1 MSTQNQQNVTLFE
14 TQCDGDA
21 PPHVTIRPGGSLES
35 YNGAQRANE
44 RTNINNIS
52 NDFNNI
58 NNISQQHTGEQIPQP
73 TGDGGMFPQAP
84 SCQPARGQH
93 CTGEQIPQPIGGMF
107 PQPHFDQRARG
118 QHYFEEQIPQPTG
131 GMFPQPPFDQQ
142 IPQPYSQVH
151 LNQGANMGEWST
163 KESIPRPMNPPPSGF
178 IDGQQYQ
185 DYGIAHASGSMGGVD
200 WNHVAWPA
208 PSIDKDNIQQSLDDF
223 ERFCQLASVPFAHR
237 QRLLLTELK
246 RCSGDAFLEFLRSQN
261 TSYESLKTFLRT
273 RFDNTASI
281 HKLKINPT
289 WLTKDAFSQFSS
301 MCNIVATT
309 SHEEIVKFLVLKT
322 SPKPI
327 QDALEGVTNLPYN
340 MFYRR
345 YKAEL
350 KTFNSTTSRP
360 GPKRSSFVGNP
371 QPTNGGRH
379 ESRSSFENHPQ
390 SFTSPR
396 QQRNN
401 TRAPFPNN
409 TRPSFPNNTRP
420 PFPNNTRPPFQGG
433 ADMSRKN
440 NTGHQD
446 LCEYHVEFGHLA
458 RNCGRPD
465 CKMRSLVD
473 QAIRDHREGMDLP
486 SGSKN
491 GMGRSY

>member
-1 MSTQNQQNVTLFE
+1 MSACISSILDFIILLSFYFSAMSTQNQQNVTLFE

-35 YNGAQRANE
+35 YNSAQRANE

-52 NDFNNI
+52 NNINNI
-58 NNISQQHTGEQIPQP
+58 NNISQQH
-73 TGDGGMFPQAP
+73 
-84 SCQPARGQH
+84 
-93 CTGEQIPQPIGGMF
+93 TGEQIPQPIGGMF
-107 PQPHFDQRARG
+107 PQPHFDQQARG

-131 GMFPQPPFDQQ
+131 GTFPQPPFDQQ

-151 LNQGANMGEWST
+151 LNQGANMGEWT
-163 KESIPRPMNPPPSGF
+163 TEESIPRPMNPPPSGF

-185 DYGIAHASGSMGGVD
+185 DYGVAHASGSMGGVD

-327 QDALEGVTNLPYN
+327 QDAMEGVMNLPYN

-345 YKAEL
+345 YKTEL

-371 QPTNGGRH
+371 QPANGGRH

-390 SFTSPR
+390 PFTSPR
-396 QQRNN
+396 QQQNN
-401 TRAPFPNN
+401 TRPPFSNN

-420 PFPNNTRPPFQGG
+420 SFQGG
-433 ADMSRKN
+433 ADISRRN

-473 QAIRDHREGMDLP
+473 QAIRDHRGGTDLP